1 MKTFEAVVD
10 EAEHHLINAH
20 LYYGHG
26 MSSAYDEA
34 VYAAVHC
41 LGLHIEDEI
50 DWDAGYSVSAYAK
63 LNELI
68 RKRCETHQPM
78 AYLTHEAYLHGFKF
92 YVDERVI
99 VPRSFI
105 GELILEEFSPWIDV
119 DKVTDVLELCTGSG
133 CLAIM
138 AAEVFQLTHVDA
150 IDIDEDA
157 LAVAGINVAQYELQE
172 RISLIQS
179 DLYHAVPADKKY
191 DIVFT
196 NPPYVNSDSMSKLPK
211 EYLAEPHISLAG
223 GTDGMDLVRT
233 IVAQAA
239 QHLKPHGILVVE
251 IGNEFKY
258 AEAAFKKLPLTWLE
272 TSGAENAV
280 FLLTAKDL
288 LKYA

>member
-1 MKTFEAVVD
+1 M
-10 EAEHHLINAH
+10 
-20 LYYGHG
+20 
-26 MSSAYDEA
+26 
-34 VYAAVHC
+34 
-41 LGLHIEDEI
+41 
-50 DWDAGYSVSAYAK
+50 
-63 LNELI
+63 
-68 RKRCETHQPM
+68 
-78 AYLTHEAYLHGFKF
+78 
-92 YVDERVI
+92 
-99 VPRSFI
+99 
-105 GELILEEFSPWIDV
+105 
-119 DKVTDVLELCTGSG
+119 
-133 CLAIM
+133 
-138 AAEVFQLTHVDA
+138 
-150 IDIDEDA
+150 
-157 LAVAGINVAQYELQE
+157 AVAGINVAQYELQE

-223 GTDGMDLVRT
+223 GADGMDLVRT